1 MDYRIYIGRHIGEVV
16 DKLGELRIEVFRD
29 FPYLYDGDL
38 DYEKEYL
45 QTYIKAERSFLFA
58 VFDKEK
64 MVGATTCIPLKDETL
79 EVREPFIKNG
89 IEIEEVCYFGES
101 ILLKK
106 YRGLGLGNRFFDER
120 ERFAKSYTDFKM
132 TCFCAVERSVTH
144 PLKPEGYLPL
154 SSFWTKRGYLKENL
168 LKSKFCWKDINESE
182 ESEKTMIYW
191 TKKI

>member
-1 MDYRIYIGRHIGEVV
+1 MDYRIYIGKDIGEVV
-16 DKLGELRIEVFRD
+16 DKLGELRIQMFQD

-120 ERFAKSYTDFKM
+120 ESFAKSYVDFKM
-132 TCFCAVERSVTH
+132 TCFCAVERSVNH
-144 PLKPEGYLPL
+144 PLRPEGYLPL
-154 SSFWTKRGYLKENL
+154 NSFWTKRGYLKEDL
-168 LKSKFCWKDINESE
+168 LKSKFKWKDINESV
-182 ESEKTMIYW
+182 ESEKTMTYW
-191 TKKI
+191 IKKI

>member
-1 MDYRIYIGRHIGEVV
+1 MDYRIYLGKDIGEVV
-16 DKLGELRIEVFRD
+16 DKLGELRIQVFQD

-120 ERFAKSYTDFKM
+120 ESFAKSYVDFKM
-132 TCFCAVERSVTH
+132 TCFCAVERSVNH
-144 PLKPEGYLPL
+144 PLRPEGYLPL
-154 SSFWTKRGYLKENL
+154 NSFWTKRGYLKEDL
-168 LKSKFCWKDINESE
+168 LKSKFKWKDINESV
-182 ESEKTMIYW
+182 ESEKTMTYW
-191 TKKI
+191 IKKI